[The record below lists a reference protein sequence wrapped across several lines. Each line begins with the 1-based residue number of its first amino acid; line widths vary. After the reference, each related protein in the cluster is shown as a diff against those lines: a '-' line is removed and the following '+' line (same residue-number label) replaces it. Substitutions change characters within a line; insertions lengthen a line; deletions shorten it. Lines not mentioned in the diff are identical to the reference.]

1 LIYDIRHV
9 TTYAYESPVSF
20 ARCSLRLEPHS
31 GDGQDLISHTVEIR
45 PRPAERTARRDFFG
59 TYTESVVIETSHRH
73 LRIDSRSR
81 VSVAR
86 HAPGR
91 TAPSPPWDSV
101 RDLAFEANSLGPTS
115 PVNYVFASALV
126 PVLSPVT
133 AYAAASFP
141 AGVGVL
147 VGAVDLMHRVR
158 SEFKYDP
165 KATVIST
172 PLTEVFEKRHGVCQD
187 FAHVMIAGLRGLGLP
202 AAYVSGYLR
211 TIPPPGKARLQGA
224 DATHAWVSLWC
235 GAELGWVG
243 FDPTNDLLVE
253 NDHII
258 LGVGRDFADVSPVD
272 GIIVGSRKQKLGV
285 AVDVVLVE

>member
-1 LIYDIRHV
+1 VIYDIRHV

-20 ARCSLRLEPHS
+20 ARCTLRLEPRS
-31 GDGQDLISHTVEIR
+31 GDGQQLISHNVEIR
-45 PRPAERTARRDFFG
+45 PRPAERTSRRDFFG
-59 TYTESVVIETSHRH
+59 TFTVSVVIEAPHKS

-81 VSVAR
+81 VSVDR
-86 HAPGR
+86 RAPGR
-91 TAPSPPWDSV
+91 TAPSPNWEQI
-101 RDLAFEANSLGPTS
+101 RDVAFAATSLGPSS
-115 PVNYVFASALV
+115 PVSYVFKSALV

-141 AGVGVL
+141 PDIGVL
-147 VGAVDLMHRVR
+147 VGAVDLMHRIR
-158 SEFKYDP
+158 GEFKYDP

-172 PLTEVFEKRHGVCQD
+172 PLREVFEKRHGVCQD

-211 TIPPPGKARLQGA
+211 TIPPPGKERLQGA

-235 GAELGWVG
+235 GAELGWIG

-272 GIIVGSRKQKLGV
+272 GIIVGSPKQKLGV
-285 AVDVVLVE
+285 AVDVVVVK